1 MAVTPISGFLN
12 TLEDIPFSPNA
23 SIKHQEFG
31 GLWPGAF
38 YPSPPPLAV
47 GLYWIDIDNSA
58 NIRVI
63 AHAEKVTA
71 SSADFRID
79 TWADTHVYGAAT
91 TWFQPPP
98 NDPDFQI
105 GQFSTLDD
113 HVWFDPQPETTR
125 YIAFDPPYAA
135 PPRIVIW
142 LNQLDM
148 ERNLDWNVKAFATN
162 VTAAGFTININSGDE
177 TNLYAGTASWIA
189 YPATKKRITS
199 GSFSTTD
206 IRPSTK
212 PRLLN
217 SGKINFPVGT
227 FLGTPKVLMAFNGL
241 NVDNIHNLRAKLYVD
256 SVSKSGVNWHLDS
269 WLDTVLYSGQASY
282 IAFE

>member
-1 MAVTPISGFLN
+1 MALAPISGFLN

-38 YPSPPPLAV
+38 YSSPPPLAV
-47 GLYWIDIDNSA
+47 GLYWLDIDNSA
-58 NIRVI
+58 NIRVR
-63 AHAEKVTA
+63 AYADQVTA
-71 SSADFRID
+71 TSADFHID
-79 TWADTHVYGAAT
+79 TWADTHVTGAAS

-113 HVWFDPQPETTR
+113 HVWSSPQHETTR
-125 YIAFDPPYAA
+125 YIAFDRHYAA
-135 PPRIVIW
+135 PPRIVVW

-148 ERNLDWNVKAFATN
+148 DLNLNWNVKAFATN
-162 VTAAGFTININSGDE
+162 VTARGFIMNINSGDE

-199 GSFSTTD
+199 GSVSTTE

-212 PRLLN
+212 PQLLN
-217 SGKINFPVGT
+217 SARITFPPGT

-241 NVDNIHNLRAKLYVD
+241 NIDNIHNLRAKLSVD
-256 SVSKSGVNWHLDS
+256 SVSRSGMNWHLDS
-269 WLDTVLYSGQASY
+269 WWDTVLYSGQASY